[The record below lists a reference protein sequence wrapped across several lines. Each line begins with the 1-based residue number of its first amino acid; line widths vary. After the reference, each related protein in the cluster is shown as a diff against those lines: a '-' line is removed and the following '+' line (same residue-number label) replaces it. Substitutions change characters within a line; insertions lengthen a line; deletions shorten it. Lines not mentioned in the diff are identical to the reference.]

1 MNVEDFLAH
10 VKAREAGKR
19 VDHMAHAWAVFVKAE
34 DRERF
39 LSEPHFVMVPTEAE
53 WERKS
58 LAMHAAQKTMI
69 LEPRPEL
76 TGIRRKVTMRGD

>member
-1 MNVEDFLAH
+1 MNIEDFLAH

-19 VDHMAHAWAVFVKAE
+19 MDHMAHAWAVFVTAE

-39 LSEPHFVMVPTEAE
+39 MAAPRFVEVPTDAE

-58 LAMHAAQKTMI
+58 LAMHAVQKTII
-69 LEPRPEL
+69 LEPKPEP
-76 TGIRRKVTMRGD
+76 TGIRRNVIMRGD